1 MRLSVPF
8 PNQPGARHEVRSLPV
23 QALQPVHHRQTRLV
37 GMGTI
42 ESLSGLMIKVAKTIG
57 LDLEGQDGKQQMP
70 RQVRRRRPQENA
82 LPAGAQPL
90 EIEIAQLRDFSSAVY
105 LTTIPSS
112 TPTCFYVRRRR
123 IESRAYCALFR
134 AAFTRPT
141 KPVTS
146 KVSTASNMVTSLVSN
161 NKSCH
166 CRPLARSRPRRPLQP
181 PLGQPSPRVI
191 PTLYCS
197 RDIEALTAR
206 AKRPTMNGARRPV
219 IRKTKANCER
229 GAQCR

>member
-1 MRLSVPF
+1 
-8 PNQPGARHEVRSLPV
+8 
-23 QALQPVHHRQTRLV
+23 
-37 GMGTI
+37 MGTI

-123 IESRAYCALFR
+123 IESG
-134 AAFTRPT
+134 P
-141 KPVTS
+141 
-146 KVSTASNMVTSLVSN
+146 
-161 NKSCH
+161 
-166 CRPLARSRPRRPLQP
+166 
-181 PLGQPSPRVI
+181 
-191 PTLYCS
+191 
-197 RDIEALTAR
+197 
-206 AKRPTMNGARRPV
+206 
-219 IRKTKANCER
+219 
-229 GAQCR
+229 

>member
-1 MRLSVPF
+1 MTNDFATVEATHDSEELSATECWRWRADLLAHLLCRSTQFGKETPAAVDRRDNRIVRLPVGSEHRWPFQTNPSASTITRCDLPIPF
-8 PNQPGARHEVRSLPV
+8 PNQPGARVRSLPV

-112 TPTCFYVRRRR
+112 TPTCFCVRCRR
-123 IESRAYCALFR
+123 IESRA
-134 AAFTRPT
+134 
-141 KPVTS
+141 
-146 KVSTASNMVTSLVSN
+146 
-161 NKSCH
+161 
-166 CRPLARSRPRRPLQP
+166 
-181 PLGQPSPRVI
+181 
-191 PTLYCS
+191 
-197 RDIEALTAR
+197 
-206 AKRPTMNGARRPV
+206 
-219 IRKTKANCER
+219 
-229 GAQCR
+229 